1 MRQHIAELPPLGTI
15 PGRNNN
21 ELKCTLLFSWHRSVA
36 SFLWKHDFLRIWNMK
51 NTVFH
56 FKIISLFFSLPSF
69 SSSLCFF
76 FPSSSPFPFFLFLF
90 LLLPFFSFFIL
101 FLFLLA
107 IEVNRFNAF
116 CELWQISYALAEHL
130 SCFILKL
137 ALVLEKIIAWHAR
150 SGTFCDRSIFFC
162 FHSN

>member
-15 PGRNNN
+15 TGRNNN

-56 FKIISLFFSLPSF
+56 FKIIALFFSLPSF

-76 FPSSSPFPFFLFLF
+76 FL
-90 LLLPFFSFFIL
+90 LLLPFFSFFSFFFSCHSFPL
-101 FLFLLA
+101 FLLLA